1 VLTVKAT
8 STFASQFYP
17 MSYFTKKLYNNQAGF
32 AEFHFNG
39 LDTIYGRKFH
49 VTVLCDSCQH
59 VHFTMKESRG
69 GWEII
74 NAPQPP
80 QWIVSFENDLS
91 RSIIEYLAQS
101 MAPHQ
106 PIR

>member
-1 VLTVKAT
+1 MLTANAST
-8 STFASQFYP
+8 SFASQFYP

-80 QWIVSFENDLS
+80 QWIASFENDLS
-91 RSIIEYLAQS
+91 GAINAFLAELV
-101 MAPHQ
+101 HNV
-106 PIR
+106 